1 MSITLK
7 SPALKK
13 SLQNAGTLQGSTQS
27 SDSRGSGSALHRLP
41 AYHKKTRKKIKI
53 TIKAIRKHQD
63 SMPLKKQPFFFNKPI
78 SLDNKYK
85 DTAVLS
91 TRHLSLGRQVP
102 SEVQCD
108 AVNSRGKTKPQQQPS
123 MTQKEAHS
131 QEQQPALQGQHFTLC
146 LGCMWAA
153 GRCHAFAAKWNYINS
168 GKIL

>member
-1 MSITLK
+1 
-7 SPALKK
+7 
-13 SLQNAGTLQGSTQS
+13 
-27 SDSRGSGSALHRLP
+27 
-41 AYHKKTRKKIKI
+41 
-53 TIKAIRKHQD
+53 
-63 SMPLKKQPFFFNKPI
+63 MPLKNQPFFFNKPI

-108 AVNSRGKTKPQQQPS
+108 SVNSRGKTKPQQQPS